1 MKALTVCPNSTNG
14 VANGRVTK
22 NRDVENAEIQLYISK
37 LKELVPFMP
46 KNRKISKLEV
56 IQHVIEYICD
66 LQSALDSNADI
77 DSFDAAAAIAGEN
90 MLGEQQ
96 MVQTP
101 ASPRQ
106 PLATR
111 SSPNLIVSNSQS
123 SSPTVTVQHSSNLN
137 NNNEFPSS
145 PSNTVGFF
153 YYFFDFVTQK

>member
-1 MKALTVCPNSTNG
+1 MKALAVCPNSTNG

-37 LKELVPFMP
+37 LKELVPYMP

-66 LQSALDSNADI
+66 LQSALDSNTDI

-111 SSPNLIVSNSQS
+111 SSPNLIVSTNSSQS
-123 SSPTVTVQHSSNLN
+123 SPAAAATTTVQQSSNN
-137 NNNEFPSS
+137 NNNEIPSS
-145 PSNTVGFF
+145 PSNTVGVDFPFF
-153 YYFFDFVTQK
+153 